1 MNDRL
6 KEQNKAADAKE
17 GDKLD
22 WKMRA
27 GGSSL
32 GRCKNSGLT
41 SAYSSYHRAGQGR
54 GGREG
59 EWKKEGKERLEEVVN
74 IDLGLFCVYLDYNNR
89 NVSWAKMQSGKLKN
103 QD

>member
-1 MNDRL
+1 MPTRRGGFSASGQPISDHQDNSVNDRL

-32 GRCKNSGLT
+32 GRCKTSGLT

-59 EWKKEGKERLEEVVN
+59 GGVEKGRQRKIGRSREL
-74 IDLGLFCVYLDYNNR
+74 
-89 NVSWAKMQSGKLKN
+89 
-103 QD
+103 